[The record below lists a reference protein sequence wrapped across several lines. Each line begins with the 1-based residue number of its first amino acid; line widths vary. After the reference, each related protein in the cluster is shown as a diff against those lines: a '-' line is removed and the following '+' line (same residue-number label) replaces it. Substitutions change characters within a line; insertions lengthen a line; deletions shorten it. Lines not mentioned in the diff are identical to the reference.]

1 MENKVD
7 ILIAAYNSEKY
18 IEEQIN
24 SILKQTY
31 KNIHIIAA
39 DDLSTDNT
47 FNILTRYKNQYNNID
62 TYKNNENLGVK
73 KNFLNL
79 IQNSKSDYI
88 MLSDHDD
95 VWFEDKVELSMNKII
110 ELEKIYGETKPIL
123 VFSDKIITDRKLN
136 IIHNSH
142 SKMENFNT
150 NDFSINK
157 ILTQNVISGCT
168 VIINKALINMVKNT
182 DKFMIMHDYWL
193 ALIASAFGVIE
204 YINKPLMY
212 YRQHESNEIGGKNY
226 SIKYMINNALKGKEK
241 LRNTFMN
248 NINQA
253 ESFYKIYCELMD
265 NKTKDIFQNFI
276 SLKNKRNI
284 DFIKT
289 IYKYKFLKSGTVKN
303 IGLIYAFF

>member
-31 KNIHIIAA
+31 QNIHITAA

-47 FNILTRYKNQYNNID
+47 FNILIRYKNQHNNID
-62 TYKNNENLGVK
+62 VFKNNINLGVK
-73 KNFLNL
+73 RNFLNL
-79 IQNSKSDYI
+79 IKSSTSDYV

-95 VWFEDKVELSMNKII
+95 VWFENKVELSINKIL
-110 ELEKIYGETKPIL
+110 ELEKIHGKNKPIL
-123 VFSDKIITDRKLN
+123 VFSDKIVTDSKLN
-136 IIHNSH
+136 VIHNSH
-142 SKMENFNT
+142 SEIEKFNT
-150 NDFSINK
+150 VDFSINK

-168 VIINKALINMVKNT
+168 IIINKALISMIKDT
-182 DKFMIMHDYWL
+182 DKFMIMHDYWI
-193 ALIASAFGVIE
+193 ALIASTFGIIE

-212 YRQHESNEIGGKNY
+212 YRQHGSNEIGGKKYN
-226 SIKYMINNALKGKEK
+226 IKYKIESAIKGKK
-241 LRNTFMN
+241 ILRNTFMN

-253 ESFYKIYCELMD
+253 ESFYEIYCELMD

-284 DFIKT
+284 EFIKT
-289 IYKYKFLKSGTVKN
+289 ILKYGFFKSGTARN
-303 IGLIYAFF
+303 IGLIYAFL